1 MIVPMVSMI
10 IARLL
15 NEDVWL
21 SFQSRDCTHGPMWQ
35 NYVFTIEHTPKRIVN
50 QHMAN
55 KILSHQLACHN
66 MHPKVH
72 NFGHITFELN

>member
-10 IARLL
+10 IARRL

-35 NYVFTIEHTPKRIVN
+35 NYVFTIEHTQKNSEPTYG
-50 QHMAN
+50 Q
-55 KILSHQLACHN
+55 QD
-66 MHPKVH
+66 
-72 NFGHITFELN
+72 FESSTCMSQYAP